1 MTRLRNKLIVLFLV
15 ATLAPLGITLW
26 ITTSLLEA
34 SLSYASTEE
43 LDEIS
48 QSLETTGREFYQ
60 RAKESIKADVATERS
75 IPKRFGSKSH
85 EDWPAQIQEF
95 ALTGEP
101 EGWTLSGD
109 DGDRLNYLV
118 RQDGGDVLAYSRK
131 LGPVGMNRLSRQ
143 YRKAREFVER
153 SRAHDLRRGLTSA
166 LMLTAAGVWLTS
178 LAVLMLLTRRMSRPM
193 ESLTTGLRRLAAG
206 EPDVYADE
214 TGGSDETSRAII
226 AFNDMSAQL
235 SAQREK
241 LVYMARLESW
251 QALARKMAH
260 EVKNSLTPI
269 RLTMEEVVARRHQPD
284 PAFLETAG
292 QIVVEEVCA
301 LERRVRAFSE
311 YSAEP
316 PVRPSPVDLN
326 ALVQERVAF
335 LKAAHPDVLYVIQL
349 DFGCPRAVADPDLV
363 KGILTNLLENAAHAA
378 GGGGTVRGK
387 TFGAGFEVHDSGP
400 GLPPTVEKT
409 LFEPTISF
417 KKGGMGLGLSI
428 ARRGALLCG
437 GDIEPVKGELGGA
450 AFRVVLPPDLKPCP
464 VLAS

>member
-1 MTRLRNKLIVLFLV
+1 MSRLRNKLIALFLV
-15 ATLAPLGITLW
+15 ATLVPLGITLW

-48 QSLETTGREFYQ
+48 KSLETTGREFYQ
-60 RAKESIKADVATERS
+60 RAKESIKADAAAERLIPQRFVAMSR
-75 IPKRFGSKSH
+75 
-85 EDWPAQIQEF
+85 DNWPAQLQEF
-95 ALTGEP
+95 AAAGEP
-101 EGWTLSGD
+101 ESWTLSGD
-109 DGDRLNYLV
+109 DGDRLNYLT
-118 RQDGGDVLAYSRK
+118 REDGDVLVYSRK

-153 SRAHDLRRGLTSA
+153 AKAHDLRRGFTSA
-166 LMLTAAGVWLTS
+166 LMLAAAAIWLTS
-178 LAVLMLLTRRMSRPM
+178 LAVLIALTRRMSRPM
-193 ESLTTGLRRLAAG
+193 ESLTAGLRKLAAG
-206 EPDVYADE
+206 AQDVHVEE
-214 TGGSDETSRAII
+214 TGCSDETSRAIT
-226 AFNDMSAQL
+226 AFNETAAQL
-235 SAQREK
+235 SAQRDK

-284 PAFLETAG
+284 AAFLETAG
-292 QIVVEEVCA
+292 QIVVEEVSA

-316 PVRPSPVDLN
+316 PVRPAPVDLN
-326 ALVQERVAF
+326 ALVEERVAF
-335 LKAAHPDVLYVIQL
+335 LRAAHPEVRYDVQL
-349 DFGCPRAVADPDLV
+349 DGGRPRAVADPDLV
-363 KGILTNLLENAAHAA
+363 KGILTNLLENAAQAA

-400 GLPPTVEKT
+400 GLPPAVERT

-450 AFRVVLPPDLKPCP
+450 AFRVVLPPDSKPCP
-464 VLAS
+464 VPAS